1 MLKLRTI
8 TKTGDF
14 VELENYDCVIK
25 ACSMAELLSAKS
37 LHGNIVVT
45 DTRRRTIK
53 NFANGKAA

>member
-1 MLKLRTI
+1 MLKLRTV

-14 VELENYDCVIK
+14 VELENHDCVIK